1 MAKLS
6 EGIYEKHGTSFRTL
20 TLTDGGC
27 SITVAPERG
36 GMMIS
41 MKKGEEEYVWLRD
54 RNFESTERPRCAVP
68 ILFPCCGAPKDGVH
82 IFSGKG
88 YPMENHGLADLVA
101 WNVKRA
107 DDSAVELELK
117 ENGLTRFVYPFP
129 FRLVQKYELNG
140 PKATLTLTVEN
151 TGSETMP
158 FSVGYHPYFRIS
170 DIENVTF
177 DVHAETAGKAWHSE
191 LVPMREAAAFRHT
204 DASEQ
209 MINMRGVKS
218 PMILRDSGNGHTV
231 RLDFDEKF
239 TNAVLWEQEAES
251 FIAMEPWNG
260 WPNSVNEPGRHEELA
275 PGQTMTFIW
284 SITID

>member
-1 MAKLS
+1 
-6 EGIYEKHGTSFRTL
+6 
-20 TLTDGGC
+20 
-27 SITVAPERG
+27 
-36 GMMIS
+36 
-41 MKKGEEEYVWLRD
+41 
-54 RNFESTERPRCAVP
+54 
-68 ILFPCCGAPKDGVH
+68 
-82 IFSGKG
+82 
-88 YPMENHGLADLVA
+88 
-101 WNVKRA
+101 
-107 DDSAVELELK
+107 
-117 ENGLTRFVYPFP
+117 
-129 FRLVQKYELNG
+129 
-140 PKATLTLTVEN
+140 
-151 TGSETMP
+151 
-158 FSVGYHPYFRIS
+158 
-170 DIENVTF
+170 
-177 DVHAETAGKAWHSE
+177 
-191 LVPMREAAAFRHT
+191 MREAAAFRHT